1 VSPLSPP
8 AKNFIRYLGGKK
20 LLPDKLLSVVRKNW
34 NLCNKIW
41 LAYFRFSLKCFHF
54 FSFWILLRY
63 ATKDVSEIKLILPTK
78 TKHWLYTIAFEVYI
92 SLKFS
97 LFLEPILFVAIWCI
111 FVICVHF
118 MSIWYILCLF
128 GIFYVY
134 LVYFM
139 SIWYIL
145 CLFGIFFRFGTSY
158 RAKSGNP
165 GMNSTLVLFVYFFVG
180 GFLMPITAISCAK
193 KVHTPLPKKDYV
205 TVVGCHDKLDHI
217 ATSLAG

>member
-1 VSPLSPP
+1 
-8 AKNFIRYLGGKK
+8 
-20 LLPDKLLSVVRKNW
+20 LSVVRKNW

-139 SIWYIL
+139 SIWYIFPFWYVVSSKIWQPWNEL
-145 CLFGIFFRFGTSY
+145 NARVVCLFFCGWFFD
-158 RAKSGNP
+158 AD
-165 GMNSTLVLFVYFFVG
+165 NSDIVR
-180 GFLMPITAISCAK
+180 
-193 KVHTPLPKKDYV
+193 
-205 TVVGCHDKLDHI
+205 
-217 ATSLAG
+217 